1 MNSIRIRMRL
11 RWLVFLPF
19 TFACNNNSDTGTN
32 TTGKSSGRKETGVTE
47 RSFGTYENKRVTE
60 YTLTNPAGMQV
71 GILNY
76 GGTVTKIIVPDRHRK
91 MGDVVLGFESF
102 DGYQQ
107 KKDPYFGS
115 LVGRY
120 ANRIA
125 QAKFT
130 LDGKIYTLAAN
141 NNGNSLHGGNK
152 GFDKV
157 LWTAVKLNDSSLKL
171 TYLSKDGEEGYPG
184 TLDAQVTYTVGSDNS
199 IKLEYSA
206 TTDKATPVNLTN
218 HSYFNLS
225 AGKDSTI
232 LSHQLQLNAG
242 RYTPVDDK
250 LIPTGEIDEVKNT
263 PMDFRTAK
271 TIGRDLAS
279 VKGGFD
285 HNWIL
290 TKTGGGLQRAAAV
303 YEPISGRYMEV
314 FTTEPGIQFYSGNF
328 LDGTL
333 QYTKNGQRYV
343 QHGGLCLEAQHFP
356 DSPNQPA
363 FPNTILK
370 PGETYHQ
377 TTVYKFSV
385 K

>member
-1 MNSIRIRMRL
+1 M
-11 RWLVFLPF
+11 
-19 TFACNNNSDTGTN
+19 
-32 TTGKSSGRKETGVTE
+32 
-47 RSFGTYENKRVTE
+47 
-60 YTLTNPAGMQV
+60 LTNPAGMQV

-184 TLDAQVTYTVGSDNS
+184 TLNAQVTYTVGSDNS
-199 IKLEYSA
+199 IKLEYTA

-242 RYTPVDDK
+242 TYTPVNDK

-290 TKTGGGLQRAAAV
+290 TKTGDGLQRLRTHQRPLHGSV
-303 YEPISGRYMEV
+303 H
-314 FTTEPGIQFYSGNF
+314 
-328 LDGTL
+328 DGTWNPIL
-333 QYTKNGQRYV
+333 FWKFFGWDFTVHEEWTEICSAWRALPGS
-343 QHGGLCLEAQHFP
+343 A
-356 DSPNQPA
+356 A
-363 FPNTILK
+363 F
-370 PGETYHQ
+370 
-377 TTVYKFSV
+377 S
-385 K
+385 